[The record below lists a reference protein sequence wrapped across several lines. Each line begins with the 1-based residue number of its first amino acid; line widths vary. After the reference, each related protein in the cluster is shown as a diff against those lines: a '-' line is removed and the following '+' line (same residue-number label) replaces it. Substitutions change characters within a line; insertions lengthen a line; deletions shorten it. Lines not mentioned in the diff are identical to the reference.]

1 MKLEFSKIPSYT
13 VLRNYIRTY
22 NFPNFINNENLTRL
36 KAIDAIK
43 DGAPS
48 NLAIE
53 VFLPGNTNPIGSP
66 DDLKTKIKARFNEK
80 VKNNTLILLEYTRI
94 KSRAGDI
101 YFDNVHYDYYIPDC
115 GPSYAPGNG
124 KTPVVQK
131 AGGDTPEA
139 LYSLGNTMDTG
150 PSSNNK
156 INLFCNEN
164 YNIPGDV
171 FSALGYAGCEMT
183 NVNDKTQAFTIKLT
197 HEGSTEMIDRDGF
210 TKYTVGN
217 KQKKGLLNKSG
228 ELKEKKKLLYFK
240 SLGDTM
246 IVFYWFW
253 AARTANA
260 TKKSVALLTCDSVVA
275 LQADIFSQ
283 TPENDNAHWLLNYT
297 EKGEKH
303 ISYVYYK
310 GSPPDYKKLFA
321 AEQTKIIKSYTQEIQ
336 KFELIFNGTNDFTI
350 GSGNLRDIPGAIDLI
365 DNIIERL
372 TEEKAKAMSI
382 INRNNE
388 ESYST
393 LKSYTLL
400 PLIKSEKD
408 GVYTLIRSR
417 FKLNV
422 ADTHFIYG
430 SIKQN
435 VDKIITELK
444 IKKRKYETDSTDE
457 TSKRQ
462 RTYGGRNEFLEED
475 LEHFLTLKKQPP
487 EDEAVHQLNVFIQT
501 IFNELLEKEEHYNY
515 MTDEQKQLLH
525 KYAEEISLYKMDDDG
540 SLYDMLTYEFHHK
553 PDYSRE
559 HIIELCKPIVTNV
572 IYSSNIF
579 IIENIVEKKREAP
592 ASAPAKTHASAKG
605 QASAP
610 AKAQASAPARVYPSF
625 KPHIASPISN
635 PLAVINGGSTKK
647 KRKSKRTLRKKTPR
661 IIRTH
666 NRTKKQFIY

>member
-1 MKLEFSKIPSYT
+1 MKLEFSKIPSYN
-13 VLRNYIRTY
+13 VLRNYISKY

-48 NLAIE
+48 DVATL
-53 VFLPGNTNPIGSP
+53 VFFGNTSPIGSP
-66 DDLKTKIKARFNEK
+66 DDLKTKIKERFNKK
-80 VKNNTLILLEYTRI
+80 VKENTLILLEYTRI
-94 KSRAGDI
+94 KSRADDI

-131 AGGDTPEA
+131 AGGYTPEA

-156 INLFCNEN
+156 INLFCDQPN
-164 YNIPGDV
+164 YTIPRDV

-183 NVNDKTQAFTIKLT
+183 NVNDKTQSFTIKLT
-197 HEGSTEMIDRDGF
+197 DKDYTETIDRAGF

-217 KQKKGLLNKSG
+217 KQKGYLLKQSG

-283 TPENDNAHWLLNYT
+283 TPENENAHWLLNYT

-310 GSPPDYKKLFA
+310 GSPPDYNKLFA
-321 AEQTKIIKSYTQEIQ
+321 AEQTKIINSYTQEIK

-350 GSGNLRDIPGAIDLI
+350 GNGNLRYIPGAIDLI

-382 INRNNE
+382 INSNNE

-422 ADTHFIYG
+422 ADTQFIYG

-435 VDKIITELK
+435 IDKIITEIK
-444 IKKRKYETDSTDE
+444 IKKRKNETDSTDG
-457 TSKRQ
+457 TSKRP
-462 RTYGGRNEFLEED
+462 RFNGGRNEFLEED
-475 LEHFLTLKKQPP
+475 LEHFLTSIKHPD
-487 EDEAVHQLNVFIQT
+487 DEAVHQLNVFIQT
-501 IFNELLEKEEHYNY
+501 IFNELLKTEEHYNY

-525 KYAEEISLYKMDDDG
+525 KYAEEISLYKMDEHG

-579 IIENIVEKKREAP
+579 IAENNVVKKRKTP
-592 ASAPAKTHASAKG
+592 ASA
-605 QASAP
+605 SAP
-610 AKAQASAPARVYPSF
+610 VYYSF
-625 KPHIASPISN
+625 KPRKTASHTSN
-635 PLAVINGGSTKK
+635 QLAPHNTASHTFNQLAGIKGGSTKK
-647 KRKSKRTLRKKTPR
+647 KRKSKRTLRNKTPR